1 MRGIVLLYCRDELP
15 GTTHRTITTS
25 HRTVSVYKSNDPS
38 KKKKKKIYVNFPAL
52 TLRDLVS
59 SCESY

>member
-25 HRTVSVYKSNDPS
+25 HRTVSVYKSNDINVFTELPS
-38 KKKKKKIYVNFPAL
+38 KKKKKN
-52 TLRDLVS
+52 LR
-59 SCESY
+59 